1 MRNTP
6 PTPRRIRPAHESKS
20 AAVRAAAAAPSRRQQ
35 SRWQREQHQ
44 QRTLYLAIGVLV
56 VLVLAIFGGGVFYD
70 NVVRANEVVAQIGP
84 DTITAAQL
92 LNEVRPSVKSLDSQA
107 KTLGGGANAANVAQ
121 YVDQQKRGLP
131 DQTLNTLIDNHI
143 VQQEAARR
151 GISVSPSDL
160 DDRERQTVADFQ
172 NATNPTPSPEATATP
187 EGAATPEA
195 TIAPT
200 PDAAVA
206 PSPPTSPTPVPTLEG
221 SAYGTA
227 LQQLLDRNFLSEPEF
242 RDRVQQSVLAEKL
255 QAAIGQE
262 QVADTQEQIH
272 AREIIVATQDD
283 AVSLMAQLQAGGDFG
298 QLAQQ
303 SSTDAASKAKGG
315 DLGWFAKGGLS
326 DKALE
331 DAAFALQPGQT
342 SDVIQVASGFG
353 VIQVLE
359 RDPARAVPADQLQTQ
374 RQKAYMDWLA
384 SRRTSQDVKLQ
395 LTQPE
400 RDWILARIG
409 IRP

>member
-242 RDRVQQSVLAEKL
+242 RDRVQQSMLAEKL